1 MATFK
6 ETASTVLILLWT
18 VFVGYIV
25 FYWGFYKGG
34 GYILHHWIAPSV
46 ASAHATP
53 PGSTNATAATSSG
66 GTITIDIL
74 KTLWTVLATTLGA
87 VAAAFVRRWFVY
99 RTLEDKMNILDAV
112 RIDVLEKLTDDT
124 PKPEAAIALSGG
136 MLRYLFGDK
145 EYGLIARYLSAET
158 SLSILK
164 AISAI
169 DLVAMAARSSTPEEG
184 VKRVCP
190 EVVRQLQQFDLE
202 AVQKQLKLLRDDA
215 NRTPEDV
222 TSMAAEK

>member
-1 MATFK
+1 MEGGIVSTRHLGGPRGHFGSGRLASSPLATRSTLNIRPSHRRPPYNKNHTSNAMATFK

-74 KTLWTVLATTLGA
+74 KT
-87 VAAAFVRRWFVY
+87 
-99 RTLEDKMNILDAV
+99 
-112 RIDVLEKLTDDT
+112 
-124 PKPEAAIALSGG
+124 
-136 MLRYLFGDK
+136 
-145 EYGLIARYLSAET
+145 
-158 SLSILK
+158 
-164 AISAI
+164 
-169 DLVAMAARSSTPEEG
+169 
-184 VKRVCP
+184 
-190 EVVRQLQQFDLE
+190 
-202 AVQKQLKLLRDDA
+202 
-215 NRTPEDV
+215 
-222 TSMAAEK
+222 